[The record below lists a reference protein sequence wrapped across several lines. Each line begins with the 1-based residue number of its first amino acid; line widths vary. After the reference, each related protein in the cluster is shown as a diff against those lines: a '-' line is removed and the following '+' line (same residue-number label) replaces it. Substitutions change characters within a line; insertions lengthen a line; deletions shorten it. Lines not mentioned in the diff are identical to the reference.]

1 MAEIDKSLTEVT
13 KSVEIDGPEEQV
25 ELQEEITETL
35 PNAGQTEITPTED
48 GGVEINFEP
57 GAFNQAQSENHFD
70 NLAELLP
77 DDILGPLGSELNQN
91 YMDYK
96 ESRKEWERTY
106 ITGLDLLG
114 FKYEDRTEPFSGA
127 AGATHPVLA
136 EAVTQFQAQAYK
148 ELLPAD
154 GPVRTQI
161 IGAPTPEK
169 EMQSTRVKDFMNY
182 QLMDQMK
189 EYEPEFDQLLFY
201 LPLAGSAF
209 KKVYYDQ
216 LLGRAVSKFVPAED
230 LIVPY
235 SATSLEDAT
244 AVVHLVKTKEN
255 DLTKQMVSGFYRN
268 VEIGQPGETESDLER
283 KERELEGITK
293 TKDEDIYNILEFH
306 VDLDLEGFEDR
317 GPDGAETGIKLPYI
331 VTIEEG
337 SREILS
343 IRRNYEIADPKKQK
357 IPYIVTVDEGTRN
370 ILSIRRNYEIGD
382 PDKNKIPYF
391 THFKF
396 LPGLGFYGFGLI
408 HMIGGLSRTA
418 TAALRQLLDA
428 GTLSNLPAGFK
439 MRGIRIRDDAQSIQ
453 PGEFRDVD
461 APGGNLRDSFMM
473 LPFKEPS
480 QTLLSLMGIVVQAGQ
495 RFASIADMQ
504 VGDGNQQ
511 AAVGTTVALLERGS
525 RTMSAIHKRIYS
537 ALKQE
542 FKLMARVFKL
552 YLPQEYPYDVVGGQ
566 RMIKQTDFDDRVD
579 ILPVADPNIFSQ
591 TQRISMAQ
599 TELQLAT
606 SNPQMHNMYNA
617 YRNMYEALGVKNIDS
632 ILVKPMA
639 PMPKDPALEHIDALA
654 GKPFQAFPGQDH
666 RAHIT
671 SHLNFMATNIARNNP
686 MVMASLEKNIFE
698 HISLMAQEQI
708 ELEFMQELPQLQ
720 QMQMMAQQNPQMQQQ
735 VIDMQQKIE
744 ARKAQLIAE
753 MMEEFMNEE
762 KKITSQFDNDPI
774 AKLRSRELDLRAQ
787 ENARKEREGKERM
800 DLDKMRAM
808 MNQANVDEK
817 LDQNE
822 ELAKLRANTSIE
834 KTILGKTLPNADQ
847 MIPSVKIMRSGNE

>member
-1 MAEIDKSLTEVT
+1 MADIDKALPNEPRKQITIPGEEEIQETIVEEVE
-13 KSVEIDGPEEQV
+13 KSEDSPDQV
-25 ELQEEITETL
+25 EVQE
-35 PNAGQTEITPTED
+35 NED
-48 GGVEINFEP
+48 GSVDIDLDPAAATPEGGDEHY
-57 GAFNQAQSENHFD
+57 S
-70 NLAELLP
+70 NLAEFLP
-77 DDILGPLGSELNQN
+77 DDALGRLSSDLNSK
-91 YMDYK
+91 YMDYSM
-96 ESRKEWERTY
+96 SRKDWERGYTQ
-106 ITGLDLLG
+106 GLDLLG
-114 FKYEDRTEPFSGA
+114 FKYDNRSEPFQGA
-127 AGATHPVLA
+127 SGATHPVLA
-136 EAVTQFQAQAYK
+136 EAVTQFQALAYK

-161 IGAPTPEK
+161 LGLQTPDK
-169 EMQSTRVKDFMNY
+169 VQQASRVKDFMNY
-182 QLMDQMK
+182 QIMDQMK
-189 EYEPEFDQLLFY
+189 EYEPEFDSMLFH
-201 LPLAGSAF
+201 LPLAGSTF
-209 KKVYYDQ
+209 KKVYYDEVE
-216 LLGRAVSKFVPAED
+216 GRAVSKFVPADD
-230 LIVPY
+230 LVVPY
-235 SATSLEDAT
+235 TATSLDDAE
-244 AVVHLVKTKEN
+244 AIIHKVKISEN
-255 DLTKQMVSGFYRN
+255 DLRKQQVSGFYKDIDLGSPEDKETD
-268 VEIGQPGETESDLER
+268 VEK
-283 KERELEGITK
+283 KERELEGVTK
-293 TKDEDIYNILEFH
+293 TKNEDVFTLLECH
-306 VDLDLEGFEDR
+306 IDLDLEGFEQLDEN
-317 GPDGAETGIKLPYI
+317 GEPTGIKVPYI
-331 VTIEEG
+331 VTLEEN

-343 IRRNYEIADPKKQK
+343 IRRNYEIGDPK
-357 IPYIVTVDEGTRN
+357 R
-370 ILSIRRNYEIGD
+370 
-382 PDKNKIPYF
+382 NKIQYF
-391 THFKF
+391 VHFKF

-418 TAALRQLLDA
+418 TSALRQLLDA

-671 SHLNFMATNIARNNP
+671 SHLNFMATNMARNNP

>member
-1 MAEIDKSLTEVT
+1 MADIDKSLPNVKTSIEV
-13 KSVEIDGPEEQV
+13 DP
-25 ELQEEITETL
+25 QEEIEIQEEQAIESQDPSIEVI
-35 PNAGQTEITPTED
+35 PNED
-48 GGVEINFEP
+48 GSVQVDFEQGKVNIEGTP
-57 GAFNQAQSENHFD
+57 NHFD

-77 DDILGPLGSELNQN
+77 EDITDPIGSELVEN

-96 ESRKEWERTY
+96 ASRKEWEQSYTQ
-106 ITGLDLLG
+106 GLDLLG
-114 FKYEDRTEPFSGA
+114 FKYDNRTEPFQGA
-127 AGATHPVLA
+127 SGATHPVLA
-136 EAVTQFQAQAYK
+136 EAVTQFQALAYK

-154 GPVRTQI
+154 GPVRTQLL
-161 IGAPTPEK
+161 GVQSPEK
-169 EMQSTRVKDFMNY
+169 VQQAQRVKDYMNY
-182 QLMDQMK
+182 EIMEKMK
-189 EYEPEFDQLLFY
+189 EYEPEFDSMLFH
-201 LPLAGSAF
+201 LPLSGSTF
-209 KKVYYDQ
+209 KKVYYDEVEQ
-216 LLGRAVSKFVPAED
+216 RAVSKFVPADD

-235 SATSLEDAT
+235 SATSLDDAE
-244 AVVHLVKTKEN
+244 AIIHRVKISEN
-255 DLTKQMVSGFYRN
+255 ELRKQQVAGFYRDVDLGKPN
-268 VEIGQPGETESDLER
+268 DKETDVEK
-283 KERELEGITK
+283 KERELEGSTK
-293 TKDEDIYNILEFH
+293 SRDEDVYTLLECH
-306 VDLDLEGFEDR
+306 INLDIEGFEDMNQ
-317 GPDGAETGIKLPYI
+317 ETGEPSGIKLPYI
-331 VTIEEG
+331 VTLEEG

-343 IRRNYEIADPKKQK
+343 IK
-357 IPYIVTVDEGTRN
+357 
-370 ILSIRRNYEIGD
+370 RNYEIGD
-382 PDKNKIPYF
+382 PKKNKIQYF
-391 THFKF
+391 VHFKF

-480 QTLLSLMGIVVQAGQ
+480 QTLLSLMGVVVSAGQ
-495 RFASIADMQ
+495 RFASIADLQ

-537 ALKQE
+537 ALKNE
-542 FKLMARVFKL
+542 FRILARVFKL

-566 RMIKQTDFDDRVD
+566 RMIKQSDFDDRVD

-591 TQRISMAQ
+591 TQRISLAQ

-606 SNPQMHNMYNA
+606 SNPQMHNMYQA

-632 ILVKPMA
+632 VLVKPMPPA
-639 PMPKDPALEHIDALA
+639 PKDPALEHIDAL
-654 GKPFQAFPGQDH
+654 GGRPFQAFPGQDH
-666 RAHIT
+666 RAHMT
-671 SHLNFMATNIARNNP
+671 AHLNFMATNMARNNP

-708 ELEFMQELPQLQ
+708 ELEFREELMQLQ
-720 QMQMMAQQNPQMQQQ
+720 QMQQNPMMAQNPQAQQQ
-735 VIDMQQKIE
+735 VMQLTQQIE
-744 ARKAQLIAE
+744 ARKAVLIAE
-753 MMEEFMNEE
+753 MMGEFMEEE

-787 ENARKEREGKERM
+787 ENQRKEREGRERM

-808 MNQANVDEK
+808 MAQENQDEK
-817 LDQNE
+817 LEQNE
-822 ELAKLRANTSIE
+822 ELAKLRADTSIE
-834 KTILGKTLPNADQ
+834 KTILGKTLPSSDQ
-847 MIPSVKIMRSGNE
+847 MVANVNIVRRES